1 MIVRTTR
8 VIAKPPAALW
18 PLLCSSRM
26 DGTPVCRLGLGIPT
40 PLACRLA
47 SGRGGLGARRQCI
60 SDQGLT
66 EQRITVWEPERALAF
81 RMERTGAAYGRLL
94 QAMEDR
100 FDLVA
105 VAAGTRI
112 TRTTV
117 FQVRAGPCPW
127 GRAAVIAMGLK
138 RVHVHVFANWSRS

>member
-8 VIAKPPAALW
+8 VIAKPPATLW
-18 PLLCSSRM
+18 PLLCASRM
-26 DGTPVCRLGLGIPT
+26 DGAPVCRLGLGIPT
-40 PLACRLA
+40 PLACRLE
-47 SGRGGLGARRQCI
+47 SGSSGGVGARRQCI

-66 EQRITVWEPERALAF
+66 EQRITIWEPERTLAF

-105 VAAGTRI
+105 VAGGTRI

-117 FQVRAGPCPW
+117 FQVRAGICSW
-127 GRAAVIAMGLK
+127 GRAPAIAMGLK
-138 RVHVHVFANWSRS
+138 RVHLHVFANWAR